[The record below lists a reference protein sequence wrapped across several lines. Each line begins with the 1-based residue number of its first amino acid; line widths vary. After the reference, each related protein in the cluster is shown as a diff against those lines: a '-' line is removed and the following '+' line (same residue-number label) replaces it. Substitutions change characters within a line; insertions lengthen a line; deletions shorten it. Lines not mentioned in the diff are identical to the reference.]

1 MCYFRISPRTKHV
14 ALILITDNPERCK
27 TMFVAIQ
34 QDLRLEIRSASQT
47 HSLLL
52 SAQKNENLYRSVDN
66 SWPNAG
72 RYTKVR

>member
-1 MCYFRISPRTKHV
+1 
-14 ALILITDNPERCK
+14 
-27 TMFVAIQ
+27 MFVAIQ